1 MILAPLECKSFS
13 PQADLEGP
21 ISAAGLTRIGLI
33 AIRASYKGRLFVT
46 ASCCVKMN
54 DSMEIVPDS
63 GERFGQL
70 QSQVQQF
77 PVNAWRAPTRIGRAH
92 LANQIDEL
100 ARDRRPALP
109 MATLPAPVQPKSLS
123 VPGDHRFR
131 LDNRKGRSPTIPK
144 LREPCPEDSICDA
157 ELYFVGTLQTLKDQE
172 LMTKGHDLRMERSS
186 VSVSLSNRMEQRED
200 DREHIE
206 RTVSGSAQIQL
217 AQSVRSFR

>member
-1 MILAPLECKSFS
+1 
-13 PQADLEGP
+13 
-21 ISAAGLTRIGLI
+21 
-33 AIRASYKGRLFVT
+33 VT

-206 RTVSGSAQIQL
+206 RTVSGSSPKFNWLNQYGVFGRDKSDRANKIAVPL
-217 AQSVRSFR
+217 RPRTEVGASLLGSPLHVKGSRSRPLS